1 MSEHHGEH
9 AAHHVHH
16 HVSPVSQYW
25 LIWIGLMILT
35 AITVLAYYI
44 PIWLNLSLGAGN
56 IVIAMVIA
64 TTKATLVALYFM
76 HLKYDKKFNL
86 LAFLSSL
93 IFLGLFLTF
102 TLLDINTRHDSL
114 PFKPA
119 PIYIGKELPME
130 GEGEAKPGET
140 KAEPKAEGKAA
151 EAAVPAGEAAKPAES
166 GKPAEKA
173 GETPAAK
180 PAAGSSVK
188 TEAKPAPKTEKA
200 PVEKKAAAKAN

>member
-1 MSEHHGEH
+1 
-9 AAHHVHH
+9 
-16 HVSPVSQYW
+16 
-25 LIWIGLMILT
+25 MILT
-35 AITVLAYYI
+35 AVTVLAYYI

-56 IVIAMVIA
+56 IVIAMAIA

-102 TLLDINTRHDSL
+102 TLLDINTRHDSI

-119 PIYIGKELPME
+119 PIYTGKELPME
-130 GEGEAKPGET
+130 GEGEAKPGEAKT
-140 KAEPKAEGKAA
+140 EGKAA
-151 EAAVPAGEAAKPAES
+151 EAPAPAGEAAKPAES

-173 GETPAAK
+173 GESPAAK
-180 PAAGSSVK
+180 PAAGAKS
-188 TEAKPAPKTEKA
+188 EAKPEAKTEKA
-200 PVEKKAAAKAN
+200 PAEKTAAATAS